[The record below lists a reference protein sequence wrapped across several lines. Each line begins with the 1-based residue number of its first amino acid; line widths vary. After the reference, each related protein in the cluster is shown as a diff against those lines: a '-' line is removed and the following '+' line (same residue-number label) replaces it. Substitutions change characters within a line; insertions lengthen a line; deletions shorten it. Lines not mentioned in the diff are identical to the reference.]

1 MHLKYQDVLEY
12 FRESRMD
19 REVALTLKELQ
30 VFEQTYQDMLHL
42 LPQDEL
48 VPRKLVSKSKRFVS
62 LDFAW
67 VDDFVRQA
75 LSEANRAAL
84 GEAEVLSMGK
94 GVLEKMA
101 HEKFVAAKGINITLM
116 KYALELLD
124 KEDKRARKQKEKQEA
139 KLKKPSLLRDST
151 QTMLIQSLLFLV
163 LLAVWVSFR
172 GDFYAYLFPVAR
184 KH

>member
-1 MHLKYQDVLEY
+1 
-12 FRESRMD
+12 
-19 REVALTLKELQ
+19 
-30 VFEQTYQDMLHL
+30 MLHL

-48 VPRKLVSKSKRFVS
+48 LPRKLLTKSKRFVS

-67 VDDFVRQA
+67 LDDFVLQA

-84 GEAEVLSMGK
+84 SDPEVLRFAK

-116 KYALELLD
+116 KYALDLLD
-124 KEDKRARKQKEKQEA
+124 KEDERARKQKEKQEA

-151 QTMLIQSLLFLV
+151 QRLLVQSLLFMV
-163 LLAVWVSFR
+163 LLAIWVSFR
-172 GDFYAYLFPVAR
+172 GDVYLYLFPGAQR
-184 KH
+184 HKH